1 MWLPYMYLDSNSGC
15 YKWQMGCLVVTCV
28 KSGYEWDSKLDVI
41 LPEVWYEWDS
51 IEYYSSWSLGT
62 VRFKVECF
70 SYLIAKFVTDACSN
84 FLFVRHEENQSL
96 YHSKRWDGNIHS
108 FDHILFVW
116 MNFFFFLPVHCDR
129 RCACWCSSCKSCGN
143 EVCIRCFILL

>member
-1 MWLPYMYLDSNSGC
+1 MWLPYMYLDSNSRC

-51 IEYYSSWSLGT
+51 IEYYSTWSLGT

-70 SYLIAKFVTDACSN
+70 SHLIAKFVTDACSN

-116 MNFFFFLPVHCDR
+116 MNFFFFCQ
-129 RCACWCSSCKSCGN
+129 
-143 EVCIRCFILL
+143 CIVIEDALAGVQAAKAAEMRD